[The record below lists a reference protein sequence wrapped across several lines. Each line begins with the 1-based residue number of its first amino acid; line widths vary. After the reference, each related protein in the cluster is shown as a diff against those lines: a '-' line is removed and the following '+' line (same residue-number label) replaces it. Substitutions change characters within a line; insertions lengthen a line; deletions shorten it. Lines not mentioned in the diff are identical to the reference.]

1 MHAAAMKP
9 SYTTADELPQQ
20 SIDEAI
26 QEAKDLALKNAKEG
40 MPEHAKQ
47 KMLQGIE
54 KKAESKLRKS
64 EVLMEQELAT
74 SETNQT
80 VAQYLKDES
89 ARLGKDVSIKQWAL
103 FMIR

>member
-9 SYTTADELPQQ
+9 SCTHADQLPQTN
-20 SIDEAI
+20 INEAI
-26 QEAKDLALKNAKEG
+26 EDAKNLAMQNAKEG

-47 KMLQGIE
+47 KMLEGTE
-54 KKAESKLRKS
+54 KKAVSKLIKS

-74 SETNQT
+74 SESNQT
-80 VAQYLKDES
+80 VSQFLKDES
-89 ARLGKDVSIKQWAL
+89 ERLGKEVSIKEWAL